1 MLDLSTRFLGGRKN
15 DGCPENGEA
24 LARQDATK
32 ASGGGLA
39 RRTFLGTVAL
49 VLGGLGRR
57 LRAQRRR
64 FLRYHPLPRPVLVPR
79 DALAAPGRARRF
91 QARAVSLPTAANP
104 DQPIRVTGL
113 VTRISDA
120 DDAPDRFR
128 AVCAVCPHEQCEVDF
143 VGDPADLHPDV
154 IAETGPVDTSVYLC
168 PCHNSAF
175 AAADGRRLGGP
186 APRGLYR
193 FRVTDVTETSV
204 VIGEV
209 EEDVLLF
216 F

>member
-1 MLDLSTRFLGGRKN
+1 MSWL
-15 DGCPENGEA
+15 
-24 LARQDATK
+24 
-32 ASGGGLA
+32 LA
-39 RRTFLGTVAL
+39 RRAFLAGVAL
-49 VLGGLGRR
+49 AFGGLGRR

-79 DALAAPGRARRF
+79 DALVATGRARRF
-91 QARAVSLPTAANP
+91 QARAVSLSTAANP
-104 DQPIRVTGL
+104 GRPVRVSGF
-113 VTRISDA
+113 VTRIAD

-128 AVCAVCPHEQCEVDF
+128 AVCAVCPHERCEVDF
-143 VGDPADLHPDV
+143 VGDPADLHADV
-154 IAETGPVDTSVYLC
+154 IAETGPVGGPVYLC

-193 FRVTDVTETSV
+193 FRVTDVTDTSV

>member
-1 MLDLSTRFLGGRKN
+1 MSWF
-15 DGCPENGEA
+15 
-24 LARQDATK
+24 
-32 ASGGGLA
+32 LA
-39 RRTFLGTVAL
+39 RRAFLAGVAL
-49 VLGGLGRR
+49 AFGGLGRR

-79 DALAAPGRARRF
+79 EALAAPGRARRF

-104 DQPIRVTGL
+104 GRPIRVAGF
-113 VTRISDA
+113 VTRIA
-120 DDAPDRFR
+120 AAADAPDRFR
-128 AVCAVCPHEQCEVDF
+128 AVCAVCPHERCEVDF
-143 VGDPADLHPDV
+143 VGDPADLHADV
-154 IAETGPVDTSVYLC
+154 LAETGPVDGPVYLC

-193 FRVTDVTETSV
+193 FRVTDVTDTSV

>member
-1 MLDLSTRFLGGRKN
+1 MADPGGVGAGADAALTAQRRPTPPRRAFLQ
-15 DGCPENGEA
+15 A
-24 LARQDATK
+24 AA
-32 ASGGGLA
+32 
-39 RRTFLGTVAL
+39 
-49 VLGGLGRR
+49 VLFAGLGRR
-57 LRAQRRR
+57 LRAQGRR
-64 FLRYHPLPRPVLVPR
+64 FRVRWRPLARPVLAPLET
-79 DALAAPGRARRF
+79 LAAPNRARRF
-91 QARAVSLPTAANP
+91 RASAVSPPTAAVP
-104 DQPIRVTGL
+104 GRPIRVNGMVVRT
-113 VTRISDA
+113 SDA

-128 AVCAVCPHEQCEVDF
+128 AVCAVCPHERCEVDF
-143 VGDPADLHPDV
+143 VADPADLHPDV
-154 IAETGPVDTSVYLC
+154 IAETGPVDDPVYLC

-193 FRVTDVTETSV
+193 FRVTGVTETSV

>member
-1 MLDLSTRFLGGRKN
+1 MADPGGVGAGADAALTAERRFA
-15 DGCPENGEA
+15 PP
-24 LARQDATK
+24 
-32 ASGGGLA
+32 
-39 RRTFLGTVAL
+39 RRAFLQAAA
-49 VLGGLGRR
+49 VLFAGLGRR
-57 LRAQRRR
+57 LRAQGRR
-64 FLRYHPLPRPVLVPR
+64 FRVRWRPLARPVLAPLET
-79 DALAAPGRARRF
+79 LAAPNRARRF
-91 QARAVSLPTAANP
+91 RASAVSPPTAAVP
-104 DQPIRVTGL
+104 GRPIRVNGMVVRT
-113 VTRISDA
+113 SDA

-128 AVCAVCPHEQCEVDF
+128 AVCVVCPHERCEVDF
-143 VGDPADLHPDV
+143 VADPADLHPDV
-154 IAETGPVDTSVYLC
+154 IAETGPVADPVYLC

>member
-1 MLDLSTRFLGGRKN
+1 MTRRLT
-15 DGCPENGEA
+15 PPVP
-24 LARQDATK
+24 
-32 ASGGGLA
+32 
-39 RRTFLGTVAL
+39 RRTFLQAL
-49 VLGGLGRR
+49 AILFAGFGRR
-57 LRAQRRR
+57 LRAQGRR
-64 FLRYHPLPRPVLVPR
+64 FRLRFHPLVRPVLVPR
-79 DALAAPGRARRF
+79 DTLAEPNRVRRF
-91 QARAVSLPTAANP
+91 RASGVSLPTAAVP
-104 DQPIRVTGL
+104 GQTIRVNGMVVRT
-113 VTRISDA
+113 SDA

-128 AVCAVCPHEQCEVDF
+128 AVCVVCPHERCEVDF
-143 VGDPADLHPDV
+143 VGDPAELHPDV
-154 IAETGPVDTSVYLC
+154 IAEIGPVDHPVYLC

-175 AAADGRRLGGP
+175 AADDGRRLGGP

>member
-1 MLDLSTRFLGGRKN
+1 MTRGLRRGDSRRS
-15 DGCPENGEA
+15 ENGETP
-24 LARQDATK
+24 ARQRVAN
-32 ASGGGLA
+32 ASGGRLA
-39 RRTFLGTVAL
+39 RRSFLGSVA
-49 VLGGLGRR
+49 VVFGVLGRR

-64 FLRYHPLPRPVLVPR
+64 FLRYHPLARPVLVPR
-79 DALAAPGRARRF
+79 EAVAAPGRARRF
-91 QARAVSLPTAANP
+91 QASGVSLPTAANP

-143 VGDPADLHPDV
+143 VGDPADLHADV
-154 IAETGPVDTSVYLC
+154 IAETGPVDGPVYLC

-175 AAADGRRLGGP
+175 AAAAGRRLGGP

-193 FRVTDVTETSV
+193 FRVTDVTDTSV

>member
-1 MLDLSTRFLGGRKN
+1 MTGRSA
-15 DGCPENGEA
+15 PPVP
-24 LARQDATK
+24 
-32 ASGGGLA
+32 
-39 RRTFLGTVAL
+39 RRTFLLSEQVRAAGAGARPAPPVPRRTFLQAAA
-49 VLGGLGRR
+49 VLFAGFGSR
-57 LRAQRRR
+57 LRAQARR
-64 FLRYHPLPRPVLVPR
+64 FRRRYHPLARPVLVPR
-79 DALAAPGRARRF
+79 ETLTAPGRARRF
-91 QARAVSLPTAANP
+91 RASAVSLPTAAAP
-104 DQPIRVTGL
+104 DRPIRVNGM
-113 VTRISDA
+113 VARISDA

-128 AVCAVCPHEQCEVDF
+128 AVCVVCPHERCEVDF

-154 IAETGPVDTSVYLC
+154 IAETGPVDDPVYLC

-175 AAADGRRLGGP
+175 AVADGRRLGGP

-193 FRVTDVTETSV
+193 FRVTGVTETSV

>member
-1 MLDLSTRFLGGRKN
+1 MAGTTRRLT
-15 DGCPENGEA
+15 P
-24 LARQDATK
+24 QVP
-32 ASGGGLA
+32 
-39 RRTFLGTVAL
+39 RRTFLQAVA
-49 VLGGLGRR
+49 VLFAGLGRR
-57 LRAQRRR
+57 LGAQGRR
-64 FLRYHPLPRPVLVPR
+64 FRQRFHPLARPVLVPR
-79 DALAAPGRARRF
+79 ETLDVPNRARRF
-91 QARAVSLPTAANP
+91 RASGVSLPTAAVP
-104 DQPIRVTGL
+104 GQTIRVNGMVVRT
-113 VTRISDA
+113 SDA

-128 AVCAVCPHEQCEVDF
+128 AVCVVCPHERCEVDF

-154 IAETGPVDTSVYLC
+154 IAETGPVDHPVYLC

-175 AAADGRRLGGP
+175 AADDGRRLGGP

>member
-1 MLDLSTRFLGGRKN
+1 MTRR
-15 DGCPENGEA
+15 PA
-24 LARQDATK
+24 PPV
-32 ASGGGLA
+32 A
-39 RRTFLGTVAL
+39 RRAFLQAAA
-49 VLGGLGRR
+49 VLFAGLGRR
-57 LRAQRRR
+57 LRAQGRR
-64 FLRYHPLPRPVLVPR
+64 FRVRWRPLARPVLAPLET
-79 DALAAPGRARRF
+79 LAAPNRARRF
-91 QARAVSLPTAANP
+91 RASAVSPPTAAVP
-104 DQPIRVTGL
+104 GRPIRVNGMVVRT
-113 VTRISDA
+113 SDI

-128 AVCAVCPHEQCEVDF
+128 AVCVVCPHERCEVDF

-154 IAETGPVDTSVYLC
+154 IAETGPVDDPVYLC

-175 AAADGRRLGGP
+175 AVADGRRLGGP

-193 FRVTDVTETSV
+193 FRVTGVTETSV